1 MSIIKVK
8 VVGYEEDSNSV
19 LVSFA
24 SDETQSQ
31 NPEDYSPVAVQ
42 VSATDDIEKIKRDL
56 ALVGIQV
63 VREQV
68 NKERIVTDSRKVN
81 EIKALVGQ
89 AFSYEE
95 LELDTNTGAFPN
107 EVTL

>member
-1 MSIIKVK
+1 MSTIKVK
-8 VVGYEEDSNSV
+8 VVGYEEASNSV

-68 NKERIVTDSRKVN
+68 NKERIVTDIRKVD

-89 AFSYEE
+89 EFSFDE
-95 LELDTNTGAFPN
+95 LELDTSTSAFPN
-107 EVTL
+107 EVVL

>member
-1 MSIIKVK
+1 MSTIKVK
-8 VVGYEEDSNSV
+8 VVGYEETSNSV
-19 LVSFA
+19 LVAFA

-42 VSATDDIEKIKRDL
+42 VSATDDIEKIKRDI
-56 ALVGIQV
+56 ARVGIQV
-63 VREQV
+63 VLAQV
-68 NKERIVTDSRKVN
+68 NKERIVADTRKVD

-89 AFSYEE
+89 AFSFDE
-95 LELDTNTGAFPN
+95 LELDISTSAFPN